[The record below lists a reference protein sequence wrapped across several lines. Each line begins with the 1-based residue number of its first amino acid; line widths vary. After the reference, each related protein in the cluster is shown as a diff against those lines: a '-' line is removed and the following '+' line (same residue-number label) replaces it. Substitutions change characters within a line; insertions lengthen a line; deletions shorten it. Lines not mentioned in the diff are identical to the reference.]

1 MGTCKS
7 NKTAI
12 GIEVDVLGEGSI
24 DVEAIGGASESTEL
38 VTDCSTDNSDLAFLC
53 HLSTNIK
60 PQLRTKN
67 Q

>member
-38 VTDCSTDNSDLAFLC
+38 SN
-53 HLSTNIK
+53 
-60 PQLRTKN
+60 
-67 Q
+67 